1 MIRLTVTL
9 VVAIYVVLIVVPGE
23 EHGTNVTATQ
33 SGGTNWLVDIISS
46 AEANAQR
53 PRSAPVYA
61 RAYRTRLTDV
71 LIQQGD
77 SYTMETAD
85 GETLEIS
92 AVIDPAD
99 LISDAPSAQIASVSV
114 VDLGV
119 VEVAR
124 AQAQAQARANRIVW
138 RVTGNNVNFRAG
150 PSTNTAVLAG
160 LVRGDQVE
168 FIAIGPDG
176 WAHLRVPDSGLEGYM
191 SARFLEPV
199 N

>member
-9 VVAIYVVLIVVPGE
+9 IVAIYVVLIVVPGE
-23 EHGTNVTATQ
+23 EHGANATVAQ
-33 SGGTNWLVDIISS
+33 SSGTNWLVEIISS

-53 PRSAPVYA
+53 PRAQPVYA
-61 RAYRTRLTDV
+61 RAYRTRLSDA
-71 LIQQGD
+71 LIQDGD
-77 SYTMETAD
+77 GYVMETAA
-85 GETLEIS
+85 GETLEIT

-99 LISDAPSAQIASVSV
+99 LLSDEPSAQIASVSV
-114 VDLGV
+114 VDRGV

-124 AQAQAQARANRIVW
+124 AQARANRIVW

-160 LVRGDQVE
+160 LVRGDELE
-168 FIAIGPDG
+168 FIEIGPDG
-176 WAHLRVPDSGLEGYM
+176 WAHLRALDSGLEGYM
-191 SARFLEPV
+191 AARFLEPV